1 MSKNRNIAKILGLT
15 ETSNPNQIS
24 LSTKDSAIP
33 HTLEIDPEVFTINV
47 EAPDSGS
54 NTMWKWHWDA
64 GTVAYSRLG
73 VSGITQ
79 SNVPLYKAGSYT
91 VNNFAAHDIYSNMSQ
106 THKIYLKNIDGA
118 GVQNLS
124 TWSTSTLN
132 VTGQTH
138 PDING
143 GNATEIQR
151 LQINIPSSFSTP
163 TLYAPTVTYT
173 VTNDGAGAYAFSGT
187 AVGNNPTLGPVRRG
201 GTYTFNVN
209 ASGHPFY
216 LTTDSAGLYSSGNYI
231 GEYTTG
237 VTGSRTA
244 TGNVVWTVDSSA
256 PDTLYY
262 ACGVHSSMFGTINV
276 KDLAMDSNGS
286 GLLTL
291 YFQHDQEGHAT
302 PVELREVPS
311 IPGQVC
317 LVYNA
322 STNKFAPQDLGVYLD
337 NTTQFKEKIVD
348 LVGTD
353 ATTNFI
359 DSSEFAVRTSSFIDS
374 AGLTSRLLNDILY
387 NITLHQGGELTTTTG
402 TARWYAPFNLS
413 IQDIIPKL
421 GTAADATVT
430 SLIKKNGSTEKTINF
445 TAGQTTSTV
454 SSPTFSMNEGDYITI
469 DVTAIGGAAPG
480 EDLNI
485 QFKYKRV

>member
-1 MSKNRNIAKILGLT
+1 MSKIRNIAKMLGVT
-15 ETSNPNQIS
+15 ETSNPNQVS
-24 LSTKDSAIP
+24 LTTKDSAIP
-33 HTLEIDPEVFTINV
+33 HTLTVDPEVFTINV

-54 NTMWKWHWDA
+54 SAMWKWHWDA
-64 GTVAYSRLG
+64 GTVAYARLG

-91 VNNFAAHDIYSNMSQ
+91 INNFAAHDIYGNMSQ
-106 THKIYLKNIDGA
+106 THKIYLKNIEGA

-124 TWSTSTLN
+124 TWATSTLN
-132 VTGQTH
+132 IANQTH

-143 GNATEIQR
+143 GSNTEIQR
-151 LQINIPSSFSTP
+151 LQVNIPASFGTP
-163 TLYAPTVTYT
+163 SLSAPTVTYT
-173 VTNDGAGAYAFSGT
+173 VVNSGSGAYAFSGT
-187 AVGNNPTLGPVRRG
+187 ATGSNPTLGPVRRG

-237 VTGSRTA
+237 VTGSRTDS
-244 TGNVVWTVDSSA
+244 GNVVWTVDSST
-256 PDTLYY
+256 PDTMYY
-262 ACGVHSSMFGTINV
+262 ACGLHSSMFGTINV

-291 YFQHDQEGHAT
+291 YFQHDQEGHTT

-322 STNKFAPQDLGVYLD
+322 STNQFVPQDLGVYLD
-337 NTTQFKEKIVD
+337 NTAQFKEKIVD
-348 LVGTD
+348 LVGND
-353 ATTNFI
+353 ASSNFI
-359 DSSEFAVRTSSFIDS
+359 DSAELTTRTSNFIDS
-374 AGLTSRLLNDILY
+374 AGLTTRLLNDILY
-387 NITLHQGGELTTTTG
+387 NITLHQGSELTVTTG

-413 IQDIIPKL
+413 IKDIIPKL

-430 SLIKKNGSTEKTINF
+430 ALVKKNGSTEKTINF

-454 SSPTFSMNEGDYITI
+454 ASPTFTMNEGDYITI
-469 DVTAIGGAAPG
+469 DVTAIGGSSPG